1 MKTLLLLFVL
11 AGTAA
16 ATVVEWSNDIFT
28 QLTDSSG
35 TPLSAGMSGPGDG
48 TILRLGYFDLATDAN
63 PFSGNFV
70 VLAGGTIGDKGEGEL
85 GDGRFDLE
93 ANFIPG
99 VPLPAEG
106 MPLAIRFYDAPPKST
121 PRFFNTVS
129 NEQGLWNWRNGSNE
143 IVQVTLTYPGLVWEG
158 GAESAFRTTIPVP
171 VPEPSAGSLI
181 ITTMIVLAWRRRSL
195 SVRARFNRFNPAVIA
210 STQRHGFANHSRRL
224 ADDHEKLL
232 NHTPAEKRKSDKVT
246 SPSPDADW
254 HRCRDSGRV
263 E

>member
-1 MKTLLLLFVL
+1 MLT
-11 AGTAA
+11 GTAA
-16 ATVVEWSNDIFT
+16 ATVVEWSNDPFT
-28 QLTDSSG
+28 GLLDFNGS
-35 TPLSAGMSGPGDG
+35 PLSEGMVGCAGDG
-48 TILRLGYFDLATDAN
+48 ARLELGYFDLATVVN
-63 PFSGNFV
+63 PFVGNWI

-171 VPEPSAGSLI
+171 VPEPSTVALLVA
-181 ITTMIVLAWRRRSL
+181 TMIAPRWKRPSRS
-195 SVRARFNRFNPAVIA
+195 V
-210 STQRHGFANHSRRL
+210 
-224 ADDHEKLL
+224 
-232 NHTPAEKRKSDKVT
+232 
-246 SPSPDADW
+246 
-254 HRCRDSGRV
+254 
-263 E
+263 